1 MFPLYYER
9 IDTYNDIYH
18 KYHMMHDD
26 DGVYDFE
33 NLSGS
38 EISWNRDL
46 N

>member
-1 MFPLYYER
+1 V
-9 IDTYNDIYH
+9 DTYNDIYY